1 MAGKRAA
8 GVLVTLG
15 EDWRVMY
22 DGERCYELQERVAI
36 DKTHHLAK
44 ESSETHRWV
53 FRGYYGHLPE
63 VFKALLNKMT
73 SSELQK
79 LEAPGPVDLLTCL
92 DEATKQILA
101 AAAEIKK
108 AAA

>member
-15 EDWRVMY
+15 EDWRVLY
-22 DGERCYELQERVAI
+22 DGERCYEIQERVAI
-36 DKTHHLAK
+36 DKSHHLAK
-44 ESSETHRWV
+44 ETSETHRWS

-63 VFKALLNKMT
+63 VFKTLLNRMT

-79 LEAPGPVDLLTCL
+79 LEAPTPLDLVVCL
-92 DEATKQILA
+92 EDATKQVLA

-108 AAA
+108 AGA